1 MKREIRM
8 AFTRDSFIDPFNDS
22 IQGLCKWRKIESILE
37 MDSSYREYPL
47 LDLQIFSSIKGG
59 KEERR
64 GEVTLN
70 VASRTSSS

>member
-1 MKREIRM
+1 
-8 AFTRDSFIDPFNDS
+8 
-22 IQGLCKWRKIESILE
+22 